1 VETLSVR
8 CAHFET
14 EELKEFGKREGAD
27 NIPIYSAL

>member
-1 VETLSVR
+1 METSSFR
-8 CAHFET
+8 CAHFEA